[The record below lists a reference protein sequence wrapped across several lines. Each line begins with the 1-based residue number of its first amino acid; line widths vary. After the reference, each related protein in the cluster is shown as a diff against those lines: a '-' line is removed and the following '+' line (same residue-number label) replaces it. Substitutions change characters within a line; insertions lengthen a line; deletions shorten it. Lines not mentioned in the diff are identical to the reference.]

1 MKVCFLI
8 TIPYTNLHVK
18 VLYVYFAL
26 MWNYAIPNFSTWNRN
41 FSTETKSYQQEI
53 PNYLQFS
60 ERCKI
65 YIF

>member
-1 MKVCFLI
+1 MLRFFMFILHSCEIMQSQIFL
-8 TIPYTNLHVK
+8 
-18 VLYVYFAL
+18 
-26 MWNYAIPNFSTWNRN
+26 YAAIRN
-41 FSTETKSYQQEI
+41 TTETKSYQQEI